1 MPYTIIHNVEEVK
14 KILNKL
20 GVTVFNS
27 GTTAIQGAANFAV
40 GAGRQEAHVRTGHMK
55 ANIQQQKVSD
65 EEIKILSK
73 AIYSGYEN
81 ARGPPHNFFDK
92 MYERTKQRFPDM
104 AISEVTHNIRN
115 AKVS

>member
-73 AIYSGYEN
+73 AIYSGWEN
-81 ARGPPHNFFDK
+81 KRGGAHAFFDK
-92 MYERTKQRFPDM
+92 MYERTKQRFPEM
-104 AISEVTHNIRN
+104 VISEVTHNIRG
-115 AKVS
+115 AKVT